1 MVTSRSWLAILVRY
15 TDMIRLWGE
24 LAPEPDRVKVVI
36 VVAVGIGS
44 FSPVEK
50 HVGTLIGSCI
60 IFGHT
65 RKITKVII

>member
-1 MVTSRSWLAILVRY
+1 
-15 TDMIRLWGE
+15 MIRLWGE